1 MDEQSDAAPGTEI
14 GGPLQGYRIIDLTTM
29 ISGPF
34 ATMMLGDQGAE
45 VIKVEAPERG
55 DHVRAGRHRSGGL
68 AANFLNNNRNKRSIA
83 LNLKSAEGRG
93 VLLRLAAGADVF
105 VQNFRPGVVERLGVG
120 EADIRA
126 VRPDIVYV
134 SLSGFGESGPYAAKP
149 VYDPII
155 QAVSGL
161 ASVQGGSDDNPPRL
175 VRTIVPDKVTAVT
188 AAQAITAALLAR
200 ARSGEGQHVRLSMLD
215 AVVAFLWSSD
225 MGGQTFVDKPAS
237 VQRAASFIDL
247 IYSTL
252 DGYISVAAMG
262 DHEWH
267 ALTRALERPEWLDD
281 PRFDTPALR
290 DQNINERLSLTQE
303 VLLTRTSADW
313 LARLE
318 AAGVPCA
325 PALTR
330 NELIEHEQVT
340 ASDILLTSDHPHAG
354 RLRQARPAARFDKTP
369 PGIRHGAPLL
379 GEHSDEILAEVGLS
393 ADDIAALRSAGVI
406 GG

>member
-1 MDEQSDAAPGTEI
+1 
-14 GGPLQGYRIIDLTTM
+14 M

-45 VIKVEAPERG
+45 VIKVEVPGRG
-55 DHVRAGRHRSGGL
+55 DHVRAGAHRSGGL

-83 LNLKSAEGRG
+83 LDLKSSEGRE

-134 SLSGFGESGPYAAKP
+134 SLNGFGESGPYAAKP

-161 ASVQGGSDDNPPRL
+161 ASVQGGSDNKPPRL

-215 AVVAFLWSSD
+215 AVMAFLWSSD
-225 MGGQTFVDKPAS
+225 MGGQTFIDKPVSA
-237 VQRAASFIDL
+237 QRAASFIDL
-247 IYSTL
+247 IYATS
-252 DGYISVAAMG
+252 DGHISVAVMSNR
-262 DHEWH
+262 EWL
-267 ALTRALERPEWLDD
+267 ALTRALERPAWLEDE
-281 PRFDTPALR
+281 RFATPALR
-290 DQNINERLSLTQE
+290 DQNINERLALIQE
-303 VLLTRTSADW
+303 VLKTRSSADW
-313 LARLE
+313 LVRLE
-318 AAGVPCA
+318 EAGVPCA

-330 NELIEHEQVT
+330 NEVIEHEQVL
-340 ASDILLTSDHPHAG
+340 ASDILVTSEHPKAG

-369 PGIRHGAPLL
+369 AGIRHGAPLL
-379 GEHSDEILAEVGLS
+379 GEHSDEILAEAGLS
-393 ADDIAALRSAGVI
+393 AEEIAALRDAGVVD
-406 GG
+406 G